1 MPKHRV
7 PRLHMGA
14 KMKVISLSCVSVL
27 ALTMS
32 FASAQEARR
41 GTVVGVDEAAGSI
54 TIQQPQAGGG
64 GDEAAGAITI
74 QQPQAG
80 RVGAN
85 SPGGPPDRYAVQDGL
100 LFNALRVG
108 DKVAFSSQEISGV
121 NTITKLQKE

>member
-1 MPKHRV
+1 
-7 PRLHMGA
+7 
-14 KMKVISLSCVSVL
+14 MKVISLSCVSVL

-41 GTVVGVDEAAGSI
+41 GTVVGVDEAAGS
-54 TIQQPQAGGG
+54 
-64 GDEAAGAITI
+64 ITI